1 MEEVT
6 IIGVD
11 LAKNVFQ
18 PHGAAVNGAGRGEI
32 LKMTGSRPSRWR

>member
-6 IIGVD
+6 IIVVD

-18 PHGAAVNGAGRGEI
+18 PHGPAADMSAIDGAGG
-32 LKMTGSRPSRWR
+32 GSGF